1 MGEVPAMIFRD
12 ARWLWLLA
20 ALPLALLFLV
30 ARERLR
36 ERLARRFVA
45 ERLRGVTNAIRWL
58 RPWLIGFALALGVVA
73 IAGPSIGFVTLPF
86 TDREANRVIAID
98 VSNSMLAQ
106 DAGTSRLAA
115 AKAIA
120 KRLIDSWDGRVALV
134 VFESRAEVVAPLT
147 SDSEA
152 IDALLESVIAGEIG
166 DPGSDLSAALSV
178 SMKLVEADP
187 GSKADIVMISDGE
200 DQGTRL
206 QETLRRAR
214 SRNVMVST
222 IMIGSQQG
230 STIPTD
236 NGELRDDAGNVV
248 TTYAHPDTLQTIARS
263 TGGFFLENPFSEH
276 ALDPLLVARAF
287 GAAKQKTVR
296 VPVDRYQWPLAAAF
310 VLLFIGSIAN
320 RGAE

>member
-1 MGEVPAMIFRD
+1 MIFRD
-12 ARWLWLLA
+12 VRWLWLLA

-30 ARERLR
+30 SRERLR
-36 ERLARRFVA
+36 ERFARRFVA
-45 ERLRGVTNAIRWL
+45 ERLRGVTNATRRL
-58 RPWLIGFALALGVVA
+58 RPWLAGFALALAVVA
-73 IAGPSIGFVTLPF
+73 LAGPSIGFVTLPF

-98 VSNSMLAQ
+98 VSNSMRAQ

-134 VFESRAEVVAPLT
+134 IFESRAEVVAPLT
-147 SDSEA
+147 SDSDA
-152 IDALLESVIAGEIG
+152 VDALLESVMAGEVG
-166 DPGSDLSAALSV
+166 DPGSDLGAALSV

-187 GSKADIVMISDGE
+187 GSKADVVLISDGE

-206 QETLRRAR
+206 QEELRRAR
-214 SRNVMVST
+214 SRNVTVST
-222 IMIGSQQG
+222 IMLGSQQG

-236 NGELRDDAGNVV
+236 NGELRDESGRVV
-248 TTYAHPDTLQTIARS
+248 TTYAHSDTLESISRA
-263 TGGFFLENPFSEH
+263 TGGFFFDNPFSEH
-276 ALDPLLVARAF
+276 ALDPLLVARSF

-310 VLLFIGSIAN
+310 LLLFLGSLAN

>member
-1 MGEVPAMIFRD
+1 MMFRD
-12 ARWLWLLA
+12 VRWLWTLS
-20 ALPLALLFLV
+20 ALPLVLLFLV
-30 ARERLR
+30 TRERIR

-45 ERLRGVTNAIRWL
+45 EQLRGVTNPFRWL
-58 RPWLIGFALALGVVA
+58 RPWLIGFALALAVVA
-73 IAGPSIGFVTLPF
+73 LAGPSIGFVTLPF

-134 VFESRAEVVAPLT
+134 IFESRAEVVAPLT
-147 SDSEA
+147 SDNEA
-152 IDALLESVIAGEIG
+152 IDALLESVMAGEIG

-187 GSKADIVMISDGE
+187 GSKADIVVISDGE

-206 QETLRRAR
+206 QEALRRAR
-214 SRNVMVST
+214 SRNVTVST
-222 IMIGSQQG
+222 IMLGSQQG
-230 STIPTD
+230 STIPTET
-236 NGELRDDAGNVV
+236 GELRDDAGNVV
-248 TTYAHPDTLQTIARS
+248 TTYAHPETMQTIARS

-276 ALDPLLVARAF
+276 ALDSLLVARAF

-310 VLLFIGSIAN
+310 LLLFLGSLAN

>member
-1 MGEVPAMIFRD
+1 MIFRD
-12 ARWLWLLA
+12 ARFLWLLA
-20 ALPLALLFLV
+20 ALPIALLFLI

-36 ERLARRFVA
+36 ARLARRFVA
-45 ERLRGVTNAIRWL
+45 ESLRGVTNAIRWL
-58 RPWLIGFALALGVVA
+58 RPWLIGFALALGVLA
-73 IAGPSIGFVTLPF
+73 LAGPSIGFVTLPF

-120 KRLIDSWDGRVALV
+120 KRLMDSWDGRVALV
-134 VFESRAEVVAPLT
+134 IFESRAEVVAPLT

-152 IDALLESVIAGEIG
+152 VDALLDSVIAGEIG

-230 STIPTD
+230 STIPTE

-263 TGGFFLENPFSEH
+263 TGGFFLENPFFEH
-276 ALDPLLVARAF
+276 ALDSLLVARAF

-310 VLLFIGSIAN
+310 LLLFLGSVAN